1 VLEGGIRVP
10 FLMQWKGRVPAGR
23 VYRNPVISL
32 DIHATALAAAGAE
45 IRPQWNL
52 DGVSL
57 LPYLTGN
64 NPGKPHETLYW
75 RFHQQHAIRRGDWK
89 LVKASGSPRP
99 QLFNLAQDIGESKDL
114 AAAMPDRA
122 KELEAAWQAWNAQLQ
137 DPKWMRQDGRT
148 EGSQSGRGI
157 EQRFRQLDRNGD
169 GKLTKDEFPGAAFGR
184 MDANGDGVLTL
195 DEAREYAANRPGRQ
209 KKE

>member
-1 VLEGGIRVP
+1 
-10 FLMQWKGRVPAGR
+10 
-23 VYRNPVISL
+23 
-32 DIHATALAAAGAE
+32 
-45 IRPQWNL
+45 
-52 DGVSL
+52 
-57 LPYLTGN
+57 LTGN

-75 RFHQQHAIRRGDWK
+75 RFHQQHAIRQGDWK
-89 LVKASGSPRP
+89 LVTASGSPRP

-114 AAAMPDRA
+114 AAAMPDKA

-148 EGSQSGRGI
+148 EGSQPGREI